1 MKGIP
6 MIENI
11 LVPIDFSETTDK
23 IIAVA
28 DEQALAFNATIHLLH
43 VQVPFVNA
51 SLHNMESSL
60 AYKDSSPEI
69 RKYDQEHLDE
79 AAEKIK
85 SRGISTETTLVDGN
99 PSEEILSY
107 CEANNIDVIIIG
119 SHGHGALHHIILG
132 SESEKVLHKSS
143 CPVMVVR
150 S

>member
-1 MKGIP
+1 
-6 MIENI
+6 MIEQI
-11 LVPIDFSETTDK
+11 LVPIDFSDITDK
-23 IIAVA
+23 IIALAV
-28 DEQALAFNATIHLLH
+28 EQATAFNATIHLLH
-43 VQVPFVNA
+43 VQAPFVDT

-60 AYKDSSPEI
+60 VYKDSSPET

-99 PSEEILSY
+99 PSDEILSY
-107 CEANNIDVIIIG
+107 CEANNCDILIIG

-132 SESEKVLHKSS
+132 GVSEKVLHKSP

>member
-1 MKGIP
+1 
-6 MIENI
+6 MIEQI
-11 LVPIDFSETTDK
+11 LVPIDFSDTSDK

-28 DEQALAFNATIHLLH
+28 VEQALAFNATIHLVH

-51 SLHNMESSL
+51 AIHNMESSL
-60 AYKDSSPEI
+60 AYEGASPEI

-79 AAEKIK
+79 VAEKIK

-107 CEANNIDVIIIG
+107 CEANNCDILIIG
-119 SHGHGALHHIILG
+119 SHGHGALSHIILG
-132 SESEKVLHKSS
+132 SVSEKVLHKSP
-143 CPVMVVR
+143 CPVMVVG

>member
-11 LVPIDFSETTDK
+11 LVPIDFSGTTDK

-28 DEQALAFNATIHLLH
+28 VEQALAFKATIHLLH
-43 VQVPFVNA
+43 VQVPFVNTA
-51 SLHNMESSL
+51 LHNMESSL
-60 AYKDSSPEI
+60 AYKDSSPET

-85 SRGISTETTLVDGN
+85 SRGISTETTVVNGN

-107 CEANNIDVIIIG
+107 CETNTIDVIIIG

-132 SESEKVLHKSS
+132 SVSEKVLHKSP
-143 CPVMVVR
+143 CPVTVVR

>member
-1 MKGIP
+1 
-6 MIENI
+6 MIEHI

-28 DEQALAFNATIHLLH
+28 VEQAVAFNATIHLVH
-43 VQVPFVNA
+43 VQVPFVNTA
-51 SLHNMESSL
+51 LHNMEPAL
-60 AYKDSSPEI
+60 AYKDASPEKK
-69 RKYDQEHLDE
+69 KYDQEHLDE
-79 AAEKIK
+79 TAEKFT

-107 CEANNIDVIIIG
+107 CEANNINEIIIG

-132 SESEKVLHKSS
+132 SVSEKVLHKSS